1 MSKLGDVVF
10 CVDCDRTARRREGA
24 LSGALSDAL
33 PDALPDVVGGAVNG
47 EHGAAPAP
55 PRRMAVKK
63 DANGDRLCAQCLDAR
78 RSNRNAAFLLQERRA
93 QFSSE
98 EAGSN
103 GAPNGEAPARPRI
116 LRIASAV
123 RITRPAVAQVAP
135 VAGTDVVGSV
145 ATPRAARKTEP
156 AAIRTRGAR
165 AGDGVKQPLERAHK
179 REPVAKS
186 RARERAFVQL
196 AAEIGLVRTRLL
208 LDKLKKNLRVA
219 R

>member
-1 MSKLGDVVF
+1 
-10 CVDCDRTARRREGA
+10 
-24 LSGALSDAL
+24 
-33 PDALPDVVGGAVNG
+33 
-47 EHGAAPAP
+47 
-55 PRRMAVKK
+55 MAVKK
-63 DANGDRLCAQCLDAR
+63 DANGDRLCAPCLDAR

-98 EAGSN
+98 EAVGSN
-103 GAPNGEAPARPRI
+103 GAQSSEAPARPRI

-123 RITRPAVAQVAP
+123 RITRHAVAEQAP
-135 VAGTDVVGSV
+135 VAGTSTDIGSV
-145 ATPRAARKTEP
+145 AAPRAQRAAARKTEP
-156 AAIRTRGAR
+156 GAIRTRGAR
-165 AGDGVKQPLERAHK
+165 AGDNVKRPLEPAHK

-196 AAEIGLVRTRLL
+196 AAEIGFVRTRLL